1 MTQTITFVVRDD
13 AGRPRRWGACQPQM
27 FAQQAGPG
35 ETVEEWAGGE
45 IPEPA
50 QASAEIEAREAAMHA
65 RRRRDELL
73 RQSDWTQVPDA
84 PVAPTERAAWAA
96 FRRKLRD
103 LPQQAEFPRRIA
115 WPTHPDPKT
124 RPPQTR

>member
-1 MTQTITFVVRDD
+1 MTQTISFVVRDG
-13 AGRPRRWGACQPQM
+13 AGRARRWGACQPEM
-27 FAQQAGPG
+27 LAQQAGAG
-35 ETVEEWAGGE
+35 ETAEEWDGGE

-50 QASAEIEAREAAMHA
+50 TASAEIEGREAAMHA

-73 RQSDWTQVPDA
+73 RQSDWTQIPDA

-96 FRRKLRD
+96 FRQKLRD
-103 LPQQAEFPRRIA
+103 LPQQAAFPGRIS
-115 WPTHPDPKT
+115 WPAPPDPKT